1 MILQFIFTGEDAVLQ
16 PTERFAME
24 QFNGMVVKHIFAAC
38 KEGRQGGGV
47 GGTADSYAAAL
58 SVNAAD
64 VQKPVIVEQ
73 HAKYA

>member
-1 MILQFIFTGEDAVLQ
+1 MLFIVFTGEDAVLQ

-38 KEGRQGGGV
+38 KEGRQGGA

-64 VQKPVIVEQ
+64 VQKMVIVEQ
-73 HAKYA
+73 HAKRA